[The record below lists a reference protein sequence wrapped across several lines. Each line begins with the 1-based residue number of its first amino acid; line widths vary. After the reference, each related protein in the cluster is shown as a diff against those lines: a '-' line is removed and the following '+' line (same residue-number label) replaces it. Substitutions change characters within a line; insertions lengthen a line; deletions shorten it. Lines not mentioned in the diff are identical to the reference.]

1 MNSRAPAI
9 SFVVLS
15 AALLVLHATVS
26 FGQTDKLDSLVEAK
40 MRQANVTGLSLA
52 VIHEGKLIKAKGYGM
67 ADKSSRK
74 PVTADTLFQAG
85 SISKPVAALGVL
97 RLVEQQ
103 VLSLDTDVNTVL
115 KKWKVPENDF
125 TREKK
130 VTLRGILS
138 HSAGLTVHGFGGY
151 EVGTPVPKLKQVLDG
166 AAPANSAPVR
176 VESVP
181 GSAWKYSGGG
191 YTVLQQMVIDTTLKP
206 FPQFMAETV
215 LGPLG
220 MKSSTYEQPLPA
232 SRAAQAATGY
242 HADLTPVNGR
252 WHIYPE
258 MAAAGLWTT
267 ASDLARFMTGVRQA
281 FAGESKSVISQG
293 IATQMLTAQMNN
305 DGLGLFLQGSGES
318 LQFSHSGRNEGFDSF
333 VMGYAHKPQVIAILI
348 NANDDSGLLNDLAR
362 EIGVMCHW

>member
-1 MNSRAPAI
+1 M
-9 SFVVLS
+9 LS
-15 AALLVLHATVS
+15 AALLLLHATAS
-26 FGQTDKLDSLVEAK
+26 FAQADKLDSLVEAK

-67 ADKSSRK
+67 TDKSSRK

-85 SISKPVAALGVL
+85 SISKPVAALGAL
-97 RLVEQQ
+97 RLVEQR
-103 VLSLDTDVNTVL
+103 VLSLDADVNTVL

-151 EVGTPVPKLKQVLDG
+151 EVGAPVPKLKQVLDG
-166 AAPANSAPVR
+166 TEPANSAPVR

-191 YTVLQQMVIDTTLKP
+191 YTVLQQMVIDTTPKP

-232 SRAAQAATGY
+232 SRASQAATGY
-242 HADLTPVNGR
+242 YADLTPVNGR

-258 MAAAGLWTT
+258 MAAAGFWTT
-267 ASDLARFMTGVRQA
+267 ASDLARFVTGVRQA
-281 FAGESKSVISQG
+281 FAGEPKSVISQ
-293 IATQMLTAQMNN
+293 AMAKQMLTVQMAN
-305 DGLGLFLQGSGES
+305 DGLGLFLNGSGET
-318 LQFSHSGRNEGFDSF
+318 LTFYHNGRNEGFDSL
-333 VMGYAHKPQVIAILI
+333 VMGYANKAQGIVILI

-362 EIGVMCHW
+362 EITVMCHW